1 MQKIYTTIGLPTA
14 TRACCLRQEEA
25 IYGRHCCAEPGA
37 NQPHMRDISTYKTQ
51 FEKWG
56 RKMIFLFEDADN
68 LSRFNFKEFDNL
80 PSNVVWGTDIDK
92 KIVSEIR
99 EQLKLISPSLPI
111 FIICDSSIVLY
122 TYNKVI
128 LLI

>member
-1 MQKIYTTIGLPTA
+1 MQKIYTTDRATNSDKSLLSTAGRGYYMVGIIAPNQEPTNH
-14 TRACCLRQEEA
+14 TL
-25 IYGRHCCAEPGA
+25 
-37 NQPHMRDISTYKTQ
+37 RDISTYKTQ

-99 EQLKLISPSLPI
+99 
-111 FIICDSSIVLY
+111 D
-122 TYNKVI
+122 N
-128 LLI
+128 